1 MSKKYGFLV
10 VGVGI
15 FLLVIIIGVLVA
27 VLNLKRKRR
36 RKNTGIIILTIH
48 VFVICHKIEISLVVS
63 YISYYYLCI
72 VNVNKMMNKLIS
84 CALTPVADKKW
95 GINPTKKCL
104 Q

>member
-1 MSKKYGFLV
+1 MSNQYGF
-10 VGVGI
+10 VGVGAGMI
-15 FLLVIIIGVLVA
+15 LFVIIIGVLVA
-27 VLNLKRKRR
+27 VLNLKLKRR
-36 RKNTGIIILTIH
+36 RKNTGILILAIH
-48 VFVICHKIEISLVVS
+48 VFVICHKIEISLVES
-63 YISYYYLCI
+63 YIFYYYLCI